1 MPTILLSW
9 NEIPWGKGKK
19 KQKRKEEERADKNVC
34 SMANWNAVRKTLKK
48 KPGKRVKRNA
58 SGHGTPV
65 KISRKNIGNQ
75 IRRKDF
81 VHLQKHGCKQPQ
93 LEYFNS
99 VALPDFLTAKYHPT
113 PTLEDVGLNSYLYSP
128 PSTPTY
134 LLPAL
139 KSEKSLS
146 TAHD

>member
-34 SMANWNAVRKTLKK
+34 SMANWNAVRKTFKIQ
-48 KPGKRVKRNA
+48 PVKRVKRNA
-58 SGHGTPV
+58 SGHGIPV
-65 KISRKNIGNQ
+65 NISRKDTGNQ
-75 IRRKDF
+75 IL
-81 VHLQKHGCKQPQ
+81 HLQKHGCKHPQ

-99 VALPDFLTAKYHPT
+99 DALPDFLTAKYHPY
-113 PTLEDVGLNSYLYSP
+113 PSLEDVGLASYLDSP

-139 KSEKSLS
+139 KSEQSLS
-146 TAHD
+146 TAHE